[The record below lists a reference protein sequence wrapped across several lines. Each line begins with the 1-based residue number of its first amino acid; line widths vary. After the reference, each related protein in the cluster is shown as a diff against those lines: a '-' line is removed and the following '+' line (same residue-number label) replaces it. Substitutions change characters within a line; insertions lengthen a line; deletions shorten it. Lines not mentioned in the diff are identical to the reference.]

1 MMMSNELDLSILDK
15 LSPEERAYATTI
27 LKQIATD
34 GQSALLDDLKYS
46 DFDEIPVDIDTFMD
60 DPEYLGSSI

>member
-1 MMMSNELDLSILDK
+1 MMSNELDLSILDK